1 MKKIKKQKQRK
12 KVKYRL
18 KKELKRFDLIL
29 IQIPQIQSC

>member
-18 KKELKRFDLIL
+18 KKELKRFDLVL
-29 IQIPQIQSC
+29 K